1 MPGWRIA
8 VAAAAL
14 LGYALLGHWLMVH
27 AANQP
32 WAVAALFGPL
42 LVAVAGMGW
51 HRRQWFTLA
60 ASAGLMLL
68 LAVIVLRGGVR
79 DMQRM
84 YVLQHGAIHLALAWS
99 FALTL
104 RGDVKPLITAMAEGV
119 HTRLRQTFTP
129 AMYAYTRWLTGVWVV
144 YFLGMVV
151 VSLLIYALAPWDWWS
166 LYCNLLTPLAA
177 GSLFVGEHWM
187 RYRRHPEFA
196 RVSLRAAFDAY
207 RHSSNTPGGA
217 PR

>member
-8 VAAAAL
+8 AAALSL
-14 LGYALLGHWLMVH
+14 LGYAVLGHWLMLH

-42 LVAVAGMGW
+42 LVAVGGMGW
-51 HRRQWFTLA
+51 HRRQWATLA
-60 ASAGLMLL
+60 ACAALLVL
-68 LAVIVLRGGVR
+68 LAAIVWRGGVS

-104 RGDVKPLITAMAEGV
+104 RGGGTPLITLLAEGL
-119 HTRLRQTFTP
+119 HRKLHQDFTP
-129 AMYAYTRWLTGVWVV
+129 AMHAYTRALTGLWAA

-151 VSLLIYALAPWDWWS
+151 LSVLIYLLAPWSWWS
-166 LYCNLLTPLAA
+166 LFCNLLTPLAA
-177 GSLFVGEHWM
+177 ALLFVGEHLL

-207 RHSSNTPGGA
+207 QHSGSPRGGG
-217 PR
+217 R

>member
-8 VAAAAL
+8 AVALSL
-14 LGYALLGHWLMVH
+14 LGYALLGHWLMLH

-42 LVAVAGMGW
+42 LVAVGGMGW
-51 HRRQWFTLA
+51 HRRQWATLA
-60 ASAGLMLL
+60 ACAALLVL
-68 LAVIVLRGGVR
+68 LAAIVWRGGVT

-104 RGDVKPLITAMAEGV
+104 RGGGTPLITLLAEGL
-119 HTRLRQTFTP
+119 HRKLHQDFTP
-129 AMYAYTRWLTGVWVV
+129 AMHAYTRVLTLVWAA

-151 VSLLIYALAPWDWWS
+151 LSALIYLLAPWSWWS
-166 LYCNLLTPLAA
+166 LFCNLLTPLAA
-177 GSLFVGEHWM
+177 ALLFVGEHLL

-207 RHSSNTPGGA
+207 QHGGGTKGGA
-217 PR
+217 R

>member
-8 VAAAAL
+8 AAALSL
-14 LGYALLGHWLMVH
+14 LGYALLGHWLMLH

-42 LVAVAGMGW
+42 LVAVGGMGW
-51 HRRQWFTLA
+51 HRRQWATLA
-60 ASAGLMLL
+60 ACAALLVL
-68 LAVIVLRGGVR
+68 LAAIVWRGGVR

-104 RGDVKPLITAMAEGV
+104 RGGGTPLITLLAEGL
-119 HTRLRQTFTP
+119 HRKLQQDFTP
-129 AMYAYTRWLTGVWVV
+129 AMHAYTRALTSVWAA

-151 VSLLIYALAPWDWWS
+151 LSALIYLLAPWSWWS
-166 LYCNLLTPLAA
+166 LFCNLLTPLAA
-177 GSLFVGEHWM
+177 ALLFVGEHLL

-207 RHSSNTPGGA
+207 QHSGSPRGGGQ
-217 PR
+217 